1 MYNLT
6 KQQKLNFIKEQVT
19 ILQIRAYEI
28 AKNTSLT
35 EAGIGKILNGTVK
48 NPQERSLNEIIEYLE
63 KKILGSNTDNT
74 SNTLK
79 KNELNEAIEKHG
91 TNNNNFED
99 LIKYAECL
107 EKENKLIKEIVR
119 LHGIL
124 RDNNI
129 DFENFFENERK

>member
-1 MYNLT
+1 MYDLT

-63 KKILGSNTDNT
+63 KKMLGSNTDNT
-74 SNTLK
+74 SNTVK
-79 KNELNEAIEKHG
+79 KTDLNESIEKQS
-91 TNNNNFED
+91 TNNFED

-107 EKENKLIKEIVR
+107 EKENKLIKEIVK